1 MWTEAEACHSH
12 RWFSRRE
19 SWAEERTGEAC
30 WEVDFLGPIVVDRF
44 RGWEGIANYL
54 WNKGTAAEV
63 VNWFMVEL
71 QFNLRIVWR
80 RGAAR
85 ETRKMKICRR
95 KEQVLV
101 RLNSI

>member
-1 MWTEAEACHSH
+1 M
-12 RWFSRRE
+12 
-19 SWAEERTGEAC
+19 
-30 WEVDFLGPIVVDRF
+30 DF
-44 RGWEGIANYL
+44 RGREGITNYL
-54 WNKGTAAEV
+54 WNKGTTIEV
-63 VNWFMVEL
+63 VNWFMIEL

-101 RLNSI
+101 RLNSIRSFVCCT